1 MTLPQVKRVGGIQK
15 GVIIMS
21 VHVIRLGKEEIIED
35 IKNEHSYTCQLV
47 QYVYVGCAYVCL
59 SITHLINI
67 TR

>member
-15 GVIIMS
+15 GVIIML

-47 QYVYVGCAYVCL
+47 QVCVCVMCICVFKYY
-59 SITHLINI
+59 SSHQHY
-67 TR
+67 